1 MFSNITIGF
10 KVFLTYLI
18 IGSGIAWYLVEETP
32 KELSKEIDKA
42 AEDVMIDTA
51 NLLAQSVSSDIK
63 DERIELARIAK
74 TIDQYLKRSLD
85 AKIYDVD
92 KQKTSLEV
100 YITDKKGI
108 VLYDSSNR
116 YIGEDFSQDNDVYLT
131 LKGEYGA
138 RASAYDR
145 SNTNPS
151 PDQKA
156 FYVAAPIY
164 YKNEIFGVLTVVKK
178 AEVLREFFV
187 AQEEQIK
194 YYAVMIFIIAMIFGA
209 GVSVL
214 VSRSATKLVRYT
226 TDLSKG
232 KMVEPP
238 KIRQVEF
245 SELAEAIKKLRIE
258 VKKRSMS
265 RR

>member
-63 DERIELARIAK
+63 DEKIELARISN

-100 YITDKKGI
+100 YITDKNGI

-116 YIGEDFSQDNDVYLT
+116 YVGKDFSKDNDV
-131 LKGEYGA
+131 
-138 RASAYDR
+138 
-145 SNTNPS
+145 
-151 PDQKA
+151 
-156 FYVAAPIY
+156 
-164 YKNEIFGVLTVVKK
+164 
-178 AEVLREFFV
+178 
-187 AQEEQIK
+187 
-194 YYAVMIFIIAMIFGA
+194 
-209 GVSVL
+209 
-214 VSRSATKLVRYT
+214 
-226 TDLSKG
+226 
-232 KMVEPP
+232 
-238 KIRQVEF
+238 
-245 SELAEAIKKLRIE
+245 
-258 VKKRSMS
+258 
-265 RR
+265 